1 MKHSPREYDK
11 LLYSCIAVE
20 ADEPQLEEDKMTKN
34 MNNLDRGLRAFVV
47 APAAVIVALLVGAGS
62 AAGVVLIALAA
73 VMLATS
79 AVGFCPLYRLLHI
92 DMSGRRP
99 LPH

>member
-1 MKHSPREYDK
+1 
-11 LLYSCIAVE
+11 
-20 ADEPQLEEDKMTKN
+20 MTKN

-79 AVGFCPLYRLLHI
+79 AVGFCPLYMLLHI
-92 DMSGRRP
+92 NTSGRTP